1 MQLHLLSKT
10 PCLSIYYDSKNNW
23 LFLDWEGELTLP
35 AVQVACVELA
45 RCFLH
50 RPYPR
55 VLNNNTQVTGVSWSV
70 ATWLVREFLP
80 HLPLAGVEQVA
91 WVSSAS
97 LLGRNMVQTVVNWL
111 PWLSATLF
119 DDLEAAVHWL
129 RQVQTSGTTGFLL
142 PQRLPATQAK
152 LAQTVQELQ
161 RKVAAAAPPH
171 QPVARRWSGL
181 A

>member
-10 PCLSIYYDSKNNW
+10 TCLAIYYDSKNNW

-35 AVQVACVELA
+35 AVQVACVELG

-70 ATWLVREFLP
+70 ASWLVREFLL

-91 WVSSAS
+91 WISSSS
-97 LLGRNMVQTVVNWL
+97 LLGRNMAQTVVNWL
-111 PWLSATLF
+111 PWLTATLF
-119 DDLEAAVHWL
+119 DDMEAAVHWL
-129 RQVQTSGTTGFLL
+129 QQCQLPGATGYLL

-152 LAQTVQELQ
+152 LAQAVQELQ
-161 RKVAAAAPPH
+161 RKVAAAALQR
-171 QPVARRWSGL
+171 QPVARR
-181 A
+181 